1 MPSPY
6 ILADIVDVVR
16 NNSLESETLRW
27 YVITDEDVSKTLI
40 PVLREGTQV
49 NTDTGPGVF
58 SVVVN
63 NTVSTNMKL
72 FFVHISSLAK
82 SSPIKGF
89 GIKAFGPPFSFQ
101 LRGIWQ
107 GPDTDETL
115 TQHDL
120 IFLELSQ
127 IYADFKGR
135 ELVVSVINNWPFF
148 GVKYLADGTPEADSG
163 LDVSVLQ
170 ALSRTLNFTYRLTEP
185 EDRQWGGPQ
194 PDGSVTG
201 MIGQVARHEAHLAIN
216 EITITGNAEIATM
229 YHLKFI
235 LLSSIFLVVLQT
247 WSLVALST
255 VTMGVLVWAMSSSS
269 TSSSIS
275 EVFLETPPPSSTST
289 SSSFGLWQDSTFS
302 AYRAL
307 VRQGSVVAPS
317 SAFSLRLLLAIWY
330 IFCYV
335 IYAMYSGTLTA
346 FLARPSFERPIDSL
360 TDLIRASK
368 DGFIPVFLA
377 GSSNEF
383 IFREAT
389 QGLFKEVW
397 EVRDPMR
404 SLSPTIDGGM
414 DGVLS
419 DKRVFI
425 NAKLSSVIRAAVRG
439 SHRFYQA
446 TQTIY
451 PQGYGVVCRSG
462 APYKTKFETV
472 LARMVESGLVDKWTQ
487 DQVNQVRKT
496 EQTYA
501 GNDNRPKPITLYH
514 LQILYPASWDLHLY
528 RFGIIR

>member
-1 MPSPY
+1 MG
-6 ILADIVDVVR
+6 IVLGRHVR

-49 NTDTGPGVF
+49 N
-58 SVVVN
+58 
-63 NTVSTNMKL
+63 NTVS
-72 FFVHISSLAK
+72 
-82 SSPIKGF
+82 
-89 GIKAFGPPFSFQ
+89 FQ
-101 LRGIWQ
+101 RRGIWQ
-107 GPDTDETL
+107 GPDTDEKL

-120 IFLELSQ
+120 IFPELSQ
-127 IYADFKGR
+127 LYADFQGR

-148 GVKYLADGTPEADSG
+148 GVKYLADGTPVADLG

-170 ALSRTLNFTYRLTEP
+170 ALSRALNFTYRLTEP

-216 EITITGNAEIATM
+216 EITITGTREVVVDFTQPYFTESTTLVSRAPAEKNRA
-229 YHLKFI
+229 FA
-235 LLSSIFLVVLQT
+235 IFSPFTPLT

-255 VTMGVLVWAMSSSS
+255 VTMGVLVWAMSSFS
-269 TSSSIS
+269 TSSFIS
-275 EVFLETPPPSSTST
+275 KVFLETPPPSSTST

-335 IYAMYSGTLTA
+335 IYGNKCDRAMYSGTLTA

-397 EVRDPMR
+397 EARDPAR

-472 LARMVESGLVDKWTQ
+472 
-487 DQVNQVRKT
+487 
-496 EQTYA
+496 
-501 GNDNRPKPITLYH
+501 
-514 LQILYPASWDLHLY
+514 
-528 RFGIIR
+528 